1 MSDTPHFLSSEIPNG
16 PAANSPFHIIPA
28 PLEKTVSYHGGD
40 SQGPGAI
47 LQASDEL
54 ETLACGHEAAKLG
67 IHTQPEVD
75 PSLDS
80 AAFLAQLQGRVQK
93 ALKTGAFPLTLGG
106 EHSLS
111 FAPIAACA
119 AHSTES
125 IGVIQIDAHCDLRQA
140 YQGNP
145 YSHASVMYR
154 VVEELGLPVWQLGTR
169 AYAREEAQY
178 RDEKEIQFLDAA
190 QLYHLGKG
198 ALPLPKSFPKKV
210 YLSVDVDGFDPSVFP
225 STGTP
230 VPGGIG
236 WHQGMEY
243 LEKIFHHF
251 EVVGADVVELAPN
264 PAQPYADFAAAQ
276 LVYNLISLK
285 AKDSP

>member
-1 MSDTPHFLSSEIPNG
+1 
-16 PAANSPFHIIPA
+16 
-28 PLEKTVSYHGGD
+28 
-40 SQGPGAI
+40 
-47 LQASDEL
+47 
-54 ETLACGHEAAKLG
+54 LACGHEAAKLG

-198 ALPLPKSFPKKV
+198 PSPYPRASPKKSTSAWTWTVSTPASFPLQAP
-210 YLSVDVDGFDPSVFP
+210 LSPEALAGIKGWNTWRKSSTTLRSSGRTWWSWLPTLPSPTQTSLQP
-225 STGTP
+225 SWF
-230 VPGGIG
+230 I
-236 WHQGMEY
+236 
-243 LEKIFHHF
+243 I
-251 EVVGADVVELAPN
+251 
-264 PAQPYADFAAAQ
+264 
-276 LVYNLISLK
+276 
-285 AKDSP
+285 